1 MQKYANHLDTRCKV
15 AHQFSAEYFNFN
27 RTNWIFEI
35 WLESRDPTLCQWAIL
50 AI

>member
-27 RTNWIFEI
+27 LANIIFKI
-35 WLESRDPTLCQWAIL
+35 
-50 AI
+50 